1 MKKNPEQTAATREK
15 LKNAFWDIYSEKPL
29 NAITV
34 SEVAKRAG
42 YNRSTFYTYYKDIYD
57 ILEQTEEEILEMLR
71 NGSYVKFNLLDRT
84 QYQRDMMYFGDF
96 LRKNQKCL
104 TILFGENG
112 DPKLAY
118 QIWRMMREKF
128 IEDISSVETKL
139 PPEMY
144 TYVAEYIVNAHAGA
158 VMMWLRNGCDIP
170 FETLVDTLFRLVSG
184 GIVPV
189 ILGDKT
195 PYEQFADIV
204 VKRIRENFGEEFST
218 MKEDKR

>member
-104 TILFGENG
+104 TILLGENG
-112 DPKLAY
+112 DPKLSH
-118 QIWRMMREKF
+118 QIWKMMREKL

-158 VMMWLRNGCDIP
+158 VMMWLKNGCDIP
-170 FETLVDTLFRLVSG
+170 FESLVDTLFRLVSG

-204 VKRIRENFGEEFST
+204 VKRIRENFGEEFSI